1 MKHLRQ
7 LKLKKDEMIT
17 LNLCNNL
24 LKRFLYKNNFWN
36 DLSKLYWEKF
46 SKWFYNLYP
55 PGLEGVLVEEA
66 DKIGDLFRSK
76 QNEPFLVL
84 NLFNVAIL
92 NVLWTIVANHRYVQ
106 FSGLLGCIQEIIR
119 GRWFCFFPGGGAQ

>member
-1 MKHLRQ
+1 
-7 LKLKKDEMIT
+7 MIT
-17 LNLCNNL
+17 PNLCNNL
-24 LKRFLYKNNFWN
+24 LKRFLQKKIFLNF
-36 DLSKLYWEKF
+36 LSKLRKDKF
-46 SKWFYNLYP
+46 SKRIYHLYT

-106 FSGLLGCIQEIIR
+106 C
-119 GRWFCFFPGGGAQ
+119 

>member
-55 PGLEGVLVEEA
+55 PGLEGVLVDEA
-66 DKIGDLFRSK
+66 DKIGALFRSK

-92 NVLWTIVANHRYVQ
+92 NVLWTIVANHR
-106 FSGLLGCIQEIIR
+106 
-119 GRWFCFFPGGGAQ
+119 